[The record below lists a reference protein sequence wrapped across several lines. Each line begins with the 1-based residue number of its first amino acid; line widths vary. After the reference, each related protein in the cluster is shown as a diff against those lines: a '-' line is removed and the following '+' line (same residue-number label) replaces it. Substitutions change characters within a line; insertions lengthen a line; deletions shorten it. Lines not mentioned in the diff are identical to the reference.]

1 VHSVRTPR
9 FRFSAA
15 LGAVAI
21 LLGTSACGGLG
32 ATEDKKSGSSPV
44 PELAADQKVSISFES
59 YNFGQAGPWT
69 DTFTA
74 LIKKFEQAH
83 PNIKVTAQKPQG
95 NSPNPAADAVSSVQN
110 ETASGNPPDVAQLGF
125 GDLDYAVNGL
135 GAQPLDD
142 LVGKAEVRKNFG
154 GTHPYATRAQTLG
167 DWSGKTYG
175 VPFVFSTPVL
185 YYNASLFKKA
195 GLDPAKPP
203 KTWDEVAKDA
213 LAIKKKTGKD
223 GHYSDCLTKIAT
235 DWCFQSMVRSNGGRV
250 ISEDRSRLTFD
261 QPPAVEAVKQ
271 AQAMV
276 KSGATPKLSQEQA
289 YTEFARGD
297 MGMILETSAVQGL
310 FMKGSKDKWDLRA
323 TNSPGFDDKP
333 VIPTNSGSALF
344 VYAKDKAKQRAAWE
358 LIKFLT
364 SDPAYTM
371 ISSKIGYLPLRTG
384 LVDDPKGLK
393 TWAKENPLIKPNLDQ
408 LTRMEPWQSFPGKN
422 YIQARNE
429 MLDAVEKAVYQGADP
444 KSTLENARKQATKLL
459 PAKAE

>member
-1 VHSVRTPR
+1 MNRAR
-9 FRFSAA
+9 FRLGTTLGIAA
-15 LGAVAI
+15 VLF
-21 LLGTSACGGLG
+21 GTSACGGLG
-32 ATEDKKSGSSPV
+32 DAPDEKSGSSPV
-44 PELAADQKVSISFES
+44 PELKPNQKVSITFES

-135 GAQPLDD
+135 GAKPLDD
-142 LVGKAEVRKNFG
+142 LVGKSAVRKNFAG
-154 GTHPYATRAQTLG
+154 AHPYAAKARTLG
-167 DWSGKTYG
+167 DWKGKTFG

-185 YYNASLFKKA
+185 YYNATLFREA

-203 KTWDEVAKDA
+203 KTWGEVAKDA

-235 DWCFQSMVRSNGGRV
+235 DWCWQSMVRSNGGRV
-250 ISEDRSRLTFD
+250 LSEDRAKLTFD
-261 QPPAVEAVKQ
+261 QPPAVEAAKT
-271 AQAMV
+271 AQRMV

-289 YTEFARGD
+289 YNEFARGG
-297 MGMILETSAVQGL
+297 MGMILETSAIQGV
-310 FMKGSKDKWDLRA
+310 FMKGAKDKWDLRA
-323 TNSPGFDDKP
+323 TTSPGYQGKT

-344 VYAKDKAKQRAAWE
+344 VYSKDPAKQRAAWD
-358 LIKFLT
+358 LITFLT
-364 SDPAYTM
+364 SDEAYTM

-384 LVDDPKGLK
+384 LVDDPKGLQ
-393 TWAKENPLIKPNLDQ
+393 TWARQNPLIRPNLDQ
-408 LTRMEPWQSFPGKN
+408 LARLEPWQSFPGKN

-429 MLDAVEKAVYQGADP
+429 MLDAVEKIVYQGADAQ
-444 KSTLENARKQATKLL
+444 STLTGARKQASKLL
-459 PAKAE
+459 PTGSK